1 MYRILPSKFFSF
13 SLYKKISRSS
23 SGYSYNNISDINKF
37 IFCIINNMKGKVCYL
52 DIYIFFFSIS
62 WGVPIYKLLCSIV
75 NEKIIRFITTIFVTL
90 INVFPDF
97 CFLFLFFFLIN
108 TVLLV
113 IFFFFLRLSLK
124 SLQRDFHPD
133 LKKLIII
140 VLTVKLFL
148 DFSFH
153 PFSCVLYMSCLWN
166 RRLVTQPPLKNIFK
180 KNNDWVDCKIGFPY
194 ASLYFCY
201 RIN

>member
-1 MYRILPSKFFSF
+1 MFHCQWENNSF
-13 SLYKKISRSS
+13 Y
-23 SGYSYNNISDINKF
+23 YYNFCYINK
-37 IFCIINNMKGKVCYL
+37 C
-52 DIYIFFFSIS
+52 FS
-62 WGVPIYKLLCSIV
+62 W
-75 NEKIIRFITTIFVTL
+75 
-90 INVFPDF
+90 
-97 CFLFLFFFLIN
+97 FLFLVFVFFFNKYSI
-108 TVLLV
+108 TGD
-113 IFFFFLRLSLK
+113 FFFFLRLSLK